1 MTFRKSLRERRP
13 CWYGYVIVT
22 FQILILRYA
31 AFAVIATVTNLLGQ
45 ELVLLIGESAVW
57 VAIAVVFGT
66 GVGLVTKYILD
77 KRWIFYD
84 ASPDHT
90 KQFSLY
96 TVMGIATTAIFWG
109 TVAVFV
115 WAWGTDLARILGT
128 ILGLT
133 IGYVVKYNLDRRF
146 VFTDAQL
153 KVS

>member
-1 MTFRKSLRERRP
+1 MTL
-13 CWYGYVIVT
+13 
-22 FQILILRYA
+22 QMLILRYG
-31 AFAVIATVTNLLGQ
+31 AFAVLATLANLLGQ
-45 ELVLLIGESAVW
+45 EVVLLLGDSALF
-57 VAIAVVFGT
+57 VAAAVVFGT
-66 GVGLVTKYILD
+66 GVGLVVKYLLD

-96 TVMGIATTAIFWG
+96 TVMGLATTAIFWG
-109 TVAVFV
+109 TVAFFV
-115 WAWGTDLARILGT
+115 WLWGSDLARIAGT
-128 ILGLT
+128 VVGLT

>member
-1 MTFRKSLRERRP
+1 MTLQ
-13 CWYGYVIVT
+13 T
-22 FQILILRYA
+22 LILRYG
-31 AFAVIATVTNLLGQ
+31 AFAAIATLANLLGQ
-45 ELVLLIGESAVW
+45 ELILLVGESPVF
-57 VAIAVVFGT
+57 VAAAVVFGT
-66 GVGLVTKYILD
+66 GVGLVVKYLLD

-96 TVMGIATTAIFWG
+96 TVMGLATTAIFWG
-109 TVAVFV
+109 TVALFV
-115 WAWGTDLARILGT
+115 WLWGTDLARIAGT
-128 ILGLT
+128 VVGLT